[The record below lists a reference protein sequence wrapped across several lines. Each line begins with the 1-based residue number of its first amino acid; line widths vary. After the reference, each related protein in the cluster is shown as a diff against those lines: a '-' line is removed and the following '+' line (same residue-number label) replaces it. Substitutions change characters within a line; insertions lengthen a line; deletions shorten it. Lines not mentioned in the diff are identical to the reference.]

1 MRHII
6 NLWIAGLVSLLLLAG
21 CGGQQTASN
30 DQANAAATTNA
41 GSSSSSSP
49 QTPSPETKQGE
60 VLARVKQNGVL
71 RVGFEGTYSP
81 FNFLNDQN
89 KFDGFDVDISN
100 EVAKR
105 LGVKAEFVAT
115 KWEGLIGGLNADKF
129 DIIIAQ
135 MSITEERKKS
145 VDFTEPYVITGGV
158 LATRTDTNDVTKLDD
173 IKGKAI
179 GVGAGTTFE
188 EVASKVEGADVR
200 KYKSM
205 NDYLQDLVNKRLDVI
220 MNDQLVLGYNIKTKN
235 LPVKIVSDII
245 NEDKIGME
253 IKKGNSDFVEA
264 VNQVLADIK
273 KDGTYETLYKKWFGV
288 SPTLK

>member
-1 MRHII
+1 MHRII

-21 CGGQQTASN
+21 CGGQQPS
-30 DQANAAATTNA
+30 ANNQTNTSAATT
-41 GSSSSSSP
+41 SSSPSSSSP
-49 QTPSPETKQGE
+49 QAPSSDSKQGD
-60 VLARVKQNGVL
+60 VMARVKQTGVL

-89 KFDGFDVDISN
+89 QFDGFDVDISN

-158 LATRTDTNDVTKLDD
+158 LATRTDTSDVTKLDD
-173 IKGKAI
+173 IKGKAV

-188 EVASKVEGADVR
+188 EVVSKVEGADVR

-220 MNDQLVLGYNIKTKN
+220 MNDQLVLGYNIKAKN

-245 NEDKIGME
+245 NEDRIGME
-253 IKKGNSDFVEA
+253 IKKGNSDFVDA
-264 VNQVLADIK
+264 VNQILADIK
-273 KDGTYETLYKKWFGV
+273 QDGTYENIYKKWFGV
-288 SPTLK
+288 SPTQM

>member
-1 MRHII
+1 MHRII
-6 NLWIAGLVSLLLLAG
+6 TLWIAGFISLLLLAG
-21 CGGQQTASN
+21 CGGQQPSAN
-30 DQANAAATTNA
+30 DQTNTSAATT
-41 GSSSSSSP
+41 SSSP
-49 QTPSPETKQGE
+49 SSPSPQAPSSDPKQGD
-60 VLARVKQNGVL
+60 VMARVKQTGVL

-89 KFDGFDVDISN
+89 QFDGFDVDISN

-158 LATRTDTNDVTKLDD
+158 LATRTDTSDVTKLDD
-173 IKGKAI
+173 IKGKAV

-188 EVASKVEGADVR
+188 EVVSKVEGADVR

-220 MNDQLVLGYNIKTKN
+220 MNDQLVLGYNIKAKN
-235 LPVKIVSDII
+235 LPVKIVSGII
-245 NEDKIGME
+245 NEDQIGME

-264 VNQVLADIK
+264 VNQILADIK
-273 KDGTYETLYKKWFGV
+273 KDGTYETIYKKWFGV
-288 SPTLK
+288 SPTRM

>member
-21 CGGQQTASN
+21 CGGQPTATN
-30 DQANAAATTNA
+30 DQANAAATTNT
-41 GSSSSSSP
+41 GSPSSSSP
-49 QTPSPETKQGE
+49 QAPSSDSGQGD
-60 VLARVKQNGVL
+60 VMARVKQNAVL

-89 KFDGFDVDISN
+89 QFDGFDVDISN

-135 MSITEERKKS
+135 MSITDERKKS
-145 VDFTEPYVITGGV
+145 VDFTDPYVITGGV
-158 LATRTDTNDVTKLDD
+158 LATRTDTSDVAKLDD
-173 IKGKAI
+173 IKGKKI

-205 NDYLQDLVNKRLDVI
+205 NDYLQDLINKRLDVI

-235 LPVKIVSDII
+235 LPIKIVSGII
-245 NEDKIGME
+245 NEDQIGME
-253 IKKGNSDFVEA
+253 IKKGNDDFVEA
-264 VNQVLADIK
+264 INQILADIK
-273 KDGTYETLYKKWFGV
+273 KDGTYENIYKKWFGV
-288 SPTLK
+288 SPKLK

>member
-1 MRHII
+1 MHRII
-6 NLWIAGLVSLLLLAG
+6 TLWIAGFISLLLLAG
-21 CGGQQTASN
+21 CGGQQPSAN
-30 DQANAAATTNA
+30 DQTNTSAATT
-41 GSSSSSSP
+41 SSSPSSSSP
-49 QTPSPETKQGE
+49 QAPSSDPKQGD
-60 VLARVKQNGVL
+60 VMARVKQTGVL

-89 KFDGFDVDISN
+89 QFDGFDVDISN

-158 LATRTDTNDVTKLDD
+158 LATRTDTSDVTKLDD
-173 IKGKAI
+173 IKGKAV

-188 EVASKVEGADVR
+188 EVVSKVEGADVR

-220 MNDQLVLGYNIKTKN
+220 MNDQLVLGYNIKAKN
-235 LPVKIVSDII
+235 LPVKIVSGII
-245 NEDKIGME
+245 NEDQIGME

-264 VNQVLADIK
+264 VNQILADIK
-273 KDGTYETLYKKWFGV
+273 KDGTYETIYKKWFGV
-288 SPTLK
+288 SPTRM